1 MIRVFLIVSF
11 CQLIRIGWCQEY
23 GFDFGDISPS
33 DLRMTQYDK
42 DTSANAVYLKEFGE
56 AHIDSE
62 NDHNL
67 IFEYH
72 AVIKILRPEGLD
84 EANRSVML
92 YAASPNE
99 QLYFLKASTYNLE
112 NGEIVTTSYDPKSLF
127 TERVNNHWEKK
138 SFTFPNAHT
147 GSVLEFEY
155 TIESPYYYTFRRWE
169 FQGDIPKVS
178 SEYWATIPANFIYNI
193 TLVGFLKLTKNE
205 GSIIKNC
212 FNPQGNTADCARFK
226 YEIDDVPAFV
236 KEDYMTAPEN
246 FLSALNFEITEI
258 RFFNG
263 ETKKYTLTWEDAEH
277 VLDRDDDFGV
287 QLNKGKDILKEMSPD
302 VYAQSDSLLRARA
315 IFNFMKNH
323 FKWNEDDG
331 KYSEQGIKK
340 AYDNA
345 SGNVGDIN
353 LSLIAV
359 LQAAGLNAVP
369 LILSTRDHRVPFE
382 ENPLLTDYNYVI
394 AMLHVNGQAYLLD
407 ATDPELPFGMIPER
421 CLNGKGRALAKG
433 GSYWYPLNPGG
444 NSRTYCGMDIAMND
458 DGNLVGKVTRRYTGY
473 AAYDKRKELDG
484 YASTDGYVKA
494 LESSYGKASITD
506 FTVTHRDS
514 LDQALIETFQISMEG
529 MEDANSQVVLLNP
542 FLVGHIKSNPFK
554 LKSRQYPIDYGISF
568 DQTFMINIRIPNN
581 YQVENVPEALNLVI
595 PGNGAHYA
603 SEAEVKDNTLKL
615 SYLLSIAKP
624 VFPPNEYDNLKEFYS
639 RIVQSQNTDLVL
651 KTIQ

>member
-1 MIRVFLIVSF
+1 MIRALFIVSCF
-11 CQLIRIGWCQEY
+11 GLIRIGWCQEY
-23 GFDFGDISPS
+23 GFQFGDIALS
-33 DLRMTQYDK
+33 DLKMTQYDR
-42 DTSANAVYLKEFGE
+42 DTSANAVFLKEFGE

-112 NGEIVTTSYDPKSLF
+112 NGEIVVTSYDPKNLF
-127 TERVNNHWEKK
+127 TEKVNDHYEKK
-138 SFTFPNAHT
+138 SFTFPNARS
-147 GSVLEFEY
+147 GSILEFEY
-155 TIESPYYYTFRRWE
+155 TIESPYYYTFRRWV
-169 FQGDIPKVS
+169 FQDDIPKVS

-212 FNPQGNTADCARFK
+212 FNPQGNSADCARFK
-226 YEIDDVPAFV
+226 YEIDDIPAFA

-246 FLSALNFEITEI
+246 FMSALNFEITEVKY
-258 RFFNG
+258 FNG
-263 ETKKYTLTWEDAEH
+263 ATKKYTLTWEDAER
-277 VLDRDDDFGV
+277 VLDRDEDFGV
-287 QLNKGKDILKEMSPD
+287 QLNKGKDILKEMSPN
-302 VYAQSDSLLRARA
+302 VEMQSDSLEKAKA
-315 IFNFMKNH
+315 IFDFIKNH
-323 FKWNEDDG
+323 FKWNQDDG

-340 AYDNA
+340 AFDKA

-353 LSLIAV
+353 LALIAT
-359 LQAAGLNAVP
+359 LQAAGINAIP

-394 AMLHVNGQAYLLD
+394 AMLRVNGRDYLLD
-407 ATDPELPFGMIPER
+407 ATDRELPFGMIPQR
-421 CLNGKGRALAKG
+421 CLNGKGRALAEG

-444 NSRTYCGMDIAMND
+444 TSRSYCAMDIALDD

-473 AAYDKRKELDG
+473 AAYDKRKELDK
-484 YASTDGYVKA
+484 YSSMEGYVKSV
-494 LESSYGKASITD
+494 ESSYEKATITN
-506 FTVTHRDS
+506 FTVAHRDS
-514 LDQALIETFQISMEG
+514 LDQPLVETFQIAMKG
-529 MEDANSQVVLLNP
+529 MEDTHAPVLLLNP
-542 FLVGHIKSNPFK
+542 FLVGQIKSNPFK
-554 LKSRQYPIDYGISF
+554 LKSRQYPIDYGASF
-568 DQTFMINIRIPNN
+568 DQTFMIDIKIPKD
-581 YQVENVPEALNLVI
+581 YQVENVPEPLNLVV

-603 SEAEVKDNTLKL
+603 SIAQVNDNTLKI

-624 VFPPNEYDNLKEFYS
+624 VFLPNEYDNLKDFYS
-639 RIVQSQNTDLVL
+639 RIVQSQNTDVVL
-651 KTIQ
+651 KTLP